1 MGTET
6 CSLNLCRQCSWVS
19 SAAAEYRKLSL
30 DGVRGDVVVGVSEH
44 GAPDQF
50 APSLLNFLRH
60 TAPGVPIVI
69 WGGASARRDIHP
81 LVGRA
86 LKDAGGLRRSAGR
99 SIATQLMVAIAIE
112 TAIAPPMKSAG

>member
-1 MGTET
+1 
-6 CSLNLCRQCSWVS
+6 VS

-69 WGGASARRDIHP
+69 WGRRQCQ
-81 LVGRA
+81 
-86 LKDAGGLRRSAGR
+86 
-99 SIATQLMVAIAIE
+99 T
-112 TAIAPPMKSAG
+112 